1 MQSSEN
7 DDKLKLKY
15 FKMSWSESAG
25 KTANKCPGNSSELS
39 IPVKVSSN
47 LIKKKKKG
55 GYFK

>member
-25 KTANKCPGNSSELS
+25 KTANKCPGNSSELG

-47 LIKKKKKG
+47 LIKKKEK
-55 GYFK
+55 